1 MKNSGGPI
9 DRYEN
14 SLLFQDESP
23 LEYKMRLIFEFQI

>member
-23 LEYKMRLIFEFQI
+23 LEYKMRLIFEFKI